1 MGRLTSEEDIV
12 GGSLR
17 KQYRKFTAQ
26 QKTELVLALLRG
38 QNTFA
43 EICRE
48 NDIVDSLLC
57 EWRD

>member
-1 MGRLTSEEDIV
+1 M